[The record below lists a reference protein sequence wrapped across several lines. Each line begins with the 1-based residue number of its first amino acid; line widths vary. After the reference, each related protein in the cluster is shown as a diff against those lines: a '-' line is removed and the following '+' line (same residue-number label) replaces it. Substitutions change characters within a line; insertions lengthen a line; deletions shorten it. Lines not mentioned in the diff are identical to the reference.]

1 MEYNRNKKEMCDTCR
16 VEVVFQRKRW
26 GETMANIVYFTMFLL
41 SVLNI
46 ILLSVVVKQQRCYYY
61 VTFFMLICI
70 SCFGYVTM
78 ANAGTLPVALLGN
91 VLTYMGA
98 CYLPYCFLL
107 CISELCQSPIKKW
120 ISLLMFA
127 YNSAVF
133 FLIWNT
139 LDGNGLYYAE
149 MELAQEGGI
158 SVLNTQPGPLRILY
172 EISVVFYALAAVGV
186 LIFAFR
192 SKKNVSYKNLWM
204 LMGLELV
211 TVVIYAFEKLAN
223 HTVDWVCLVY
233 ILDEFIL
240 LVLICRIGKYDVS
253 ESIAGSI
260 NGQEDYA
267 YMVFDLKL
275 NYLGCSP
282 MLKKFFP
289 DITHVKVDRPIEPRG
304 NKVIEKAVAWL
315 TSSTITG
322 IREPLYVN
330 SKGRDLKCT
339 WRSINNGLFGKQ
351 SGYLVELFDDTN
363 QRKYM
368 SLISNYNTQLEG
380 EVEAKLEHIQEMQDQ
395 IVIGISD
402 IVESRDNSTGGH
414 VKRTSEAVRIFIE
427 ELSRESAEFH
437 AAKKYCE
444 NVIKAAPMHDLGK
457 IAVEDQILRKP
468 GRFTEDEYN
477 LMKVH
482 AVVGAQIVEK
492 ALNGVED
499 EAFLEVAKNMAHYHH
514 EKWNGKGYPEGL
526 SGEKIP
532 LEARIMALA
541 DVFDALVSKRCYKD
555 KYSYDEAFR
564 IIEES
569 LGSHFDPEL
578 GKIFINCRPELEA
591 YYNQMGK

>member
-1 MEYNRNKKEMCDTCR
+1 
-16 VEVVFQRKRW
+16 
-26 GETMANIVYFTMFLL
+26 MANIVYFIMFVL

-46 ILLSVVVKQQRCYYY
+46 VLLSVVVKQQRCFYY
-61 VTFFMLICI
+61 VTFFMLISI
-70 SCFGYVTM
+70 SCFGYITI

-91 VLTYMGA
+91 ILTYMGA
-98 CYLPYCFLL
+98 CFLPYCFLL
-107 CISELCQSPIKKW
+107 CISELCQLPLKRW
-120 ISLLMFA
+120 LSLLMFT
-127 YNSAVF
+127 YNTVVF
-133 FLIWNT
+133 FLVWIT
-139 LDGNGLYYAE
+139 LDGSRLYYAG
-149 MELAQEGGI
+149 MELQQKDGI
-158 SVLNTQPGPLRILY
+158 TILYTQSGPLRFLY

-186 LIFAFR
+186 LLHAFR
-192 SKKNVSYKNLWM
+192 SRKNISYKNLWM
-204 LMGLELV
+204 LTGLELV
-211 TVVIYAFEKLAN
+211 TVIIYAFEKLAN
-223 HTVDWVCLVY
+223 HTVDWVCLAY

-240 LVLICRIGKYDVS
+240 LVLIYRIGKYDVS

-267 YMVFDLKL
+267 YMIFDLKL

-282 MLKKFFP
+282 MLKKYFP
-289 DITHVKVDRPIEPRG
+289 DITHVKVDRQIDAKG
-304 NKVIEKAVAWL
+304 NKTIEKAVAWL
-315 TSSTITG
+315 TSCTITG
-322 IREPLYVN
+322 IREPLYIK

-339 WRSINNGLFGKQ
+339 WRPINNGLFGRK

-363 QRKYM
+363 QQKYL

-380 EVEAKLEHIQEMQDQ
+380 EVAAKLEHIQEMQDQ
-395 IVIGISD
+395 IIIGISD

-414 VKRTSEAVRIFIE
+414 VKRTSEAVRIFME
-427 ELSRESAEFH
+427 QLSKESAEFH
-437 AAKKYCE
+437 MTKRYCE

-468 GRFTEDEYN
+468 GRFTEEEYN

-482 AVVGAQIVEK
+482 AAVGAQIVEK
-492 ALNGVED
+492 ALNGVD
-499 EAFLEVAKNMAHYHH
+499 DAGFMEVTKNMAHYHH

-526 SGEKIP
+526 AGEKIP

-555 KYSYDEAFR
+555 EYSYDEAFR

-578 GKIFINCRPELEA
+578 GKIFMNCRPELEA
-591 YYNQMGK
+591 YYNQIGK

>member
-1 MEYNRNKKEMCDTCR
+1 
-16 VEVVFQRKRW
+16 
-26 GETMANIVYFTMFLL
+26 MANIVYFIMFVL

-46 ILLSVVVKQQRCYYY
+46 VLLSVVVKQQRCFYY
-61 VTFFMLICI
+61 VTFFMLISI
-70 SCFGYVTM
+70 SCFGYITI

-91 VLTYMGA
+91 ILTYLGA
-98 CYLPYCFLL
+98 CFLPYCFLL
-107 CISELCQSPIKKW
+107 CISELCQLPLKRW
-120 ISLLMFA
+120 LSLLMFT
-127 YNSAVF
+127 YNTVVF
-133 FLIWNT
+133 FLVWIT
-139 LDGNGLYYAE
+139 LDGSRLYYAG
-149 MELAQEGGI
+149 MELQQKDGI
-158 SVLNTQPGPLRILY
+158 TILYTQSGPLRFLY

-186 LIFAFR
+186 LLHAFR
-192 SKKNVSYKNLWM
+192 SRKNISYKNLWM
-204 LMGLELV
+204 LTGLELV
-211 TVVIYAFEKLAN
+211 TVIIYAFEKLAN
-223 HTVDWVCLVY
+223 HTVDWVCLAY

-240 LVLICRIGKYDVS
+240 LVLIYRIGKYDVS

-267 YMVFDLKL
+267 YMIFDLKL
-275 NYLGCSP
+275 NYLGCSS
-282 MLKKFFP
+282 MLKKYFP
-289 DITHVKVDRPIEPRG
+289 DITHVKVDRQIEAKG
-304 NKVIEKAVAWL
+304 NKTIEKAVAWL
-315 TSSTITG
+315 TSCTITG
-322 IREPLYVN
+322 IREPLYIK

-339 WRSINNGLFGKQ
+339 WRPINNGLFGRK

-363 QRKYM
+363 QQKYL

-380 EVEAKLEHIQEMQDQ
+380 EVAAKLEHIQEMQDQ
-395 IVIGISD
+395 IIIGISD

-414 VKRTSEAVRIFIE
+414 VKRTSEAVRIFME
-427 ELSRESAEFH
+427 QLSKESAEFH
-437 AAKKYCE
+437 MTKRYCE

-468 GRFTEDEYN
+468 GRFTEEEYN

-482 AVVGAQIVEK
+482 AAVGAQIVEK

-499 EAFLEVAKNMAHYHH
+499 AGFMEVAKNMAHYHH

-526 SGEKIP
+526 AGEKIP

-555 KYSYDEAFR
+555 EYSYDEAFR

-578 GKIFINCRPELEA
+578 GKIFMNCRPELEA
-591 YYNQMGK
+591 YYNQIGK